1 MKKVALL
8 TLISTVALASCS
20 QTRLPAPPTGALA
33 YGLSSDGNQFVTFG
47 LGNPDASYVTQGITG
62 LGSDTLVDLDVR
74 NTDNMLYG
82 FASSGRVY
90 LINPGTGAATADAS
104 VTGTTLVAAD
114 FNPQANRLRVIGA
127 NDANFRLTLNAA
139 PVPGTAGT
147 QTNDGTFS
155 YAATDRNAGMN
166 PDLVAAA
173 YTNSF
178 NDSATQAY
186 SAATPT
192 TLYTLDAAT
201 DSLVKHENNTTA
213 TPPLPTG
220 NFSSLTTVGALGV
233 NVMAGMT
240 GFDIAGANSAYLS
253 SVSGTD
259 TSFYTVDLT
268 TGKATM
274 TTKLGGMKLKSIALK
289 LAAQ

>member
-8 TLISTVALASCS
+8 TLISTVALASCNMNR
-20 QTRLPAPPTGALA
+20 TPAAPTGQLA
-33 YGLSSDGNQFVTFG
+33 YGLSSDGKQLVTFG
-47 LGNPDASYVTQGITG
+47 MDNADASYVKQSITG
-62 LGSDTLVDLDVR
+62 LGTDTLVDLDVR
-74 NTDNMLYG
+74 NTDGMLYG

-90 LINPGTGAATADAS
+90 LINPGTGSATADAS

-147 QTNDGTFS
+147 QTNDGMFS
-155 YAATDRNAGMN
+155 YAAADRNAGTN

-220 NFSSLTTVGALGV
+220 NFSSLQTVGALGV
-233 NVMAGMT
+233 NVMVGMT
-240 GFDIAGANSAYLS
+240 GFDIAKASDAYLS
-253 SVSGTD
+253 SVSGND
-259 TSFYTVDLT
+259 TNLYTVDLSS
-268 TGKATM
+268 GKATM
-274 TTKLGGMKLKSIALK
+274 KGKLSGVKLSSLALK

>member
-1 MKKVALL
+1 MNKVALL

-33 YGLSSDGNQFVTFG
+33 YGLSSDGNQLVTFG

-62 LGSDTLVDLDVR
+62 LGTDTLVDLDVR

-82 FASSGRVY
+82 VTSSGKIYKIEPTTGGASLDSTV
-90 LINPGTGAATADAS
+90 TGAT
-104 VTGTTLVAAD
+104 VVAVD
-114 FNPQANRLRVIGA
+114 FNPAANRLRVAGT
-127 NDANFRLTLNAA
+127 NDLNYRHTVAA
-139 PVPGTAGT
+139 TPTPGTLGT
-147 QTNDGTFS
+147 TPDGTFI
-155 YAATDRNAGMN
+155 YAAGDANVGKN
-166 PDLVAAA
+166 PNLVAAA

-178 NDSATQAY
+178 NDTGK
-186 SAATPT
+186 AASGISTA
-192 TLYTLDAAT
+192 LYTIDA
-201 DSLVKHENNTTA
+201 DLNVLVMNDVGPQFNSLKTI
-213 TPPLPTG
+213 
-220 NFSSLTTVGALGV
+220 GALGV
-233 NVMAGMT
+233 DVMAGMT
-240 GFDIAGANSAYLS
+240 GFDVAGANAAYLS

-274 TTKLGGMKLKSIALK
+274 TTRLAGMKLKSIALK